1 MKIASLIV
9 VTFFAAASVMSA
21 AAEPAPF
28 IKKPKALGAKVNTV
42 TMFKSGPH
50 IFCQGRCSD
59 GVPFSHWE
67 CQGSIVDTMCALVCR
82 PIPRGEC
89 RHF

>member
-9 VTFFAAASVMSA
+9 GTLFAAASVVPA
-21 AAEPAPF
+21 AAEPF
-28 IKKPKALGAKVNTV
+28 IKKLKVLGTKVSTV

-82 PIPRGEC
+82 PVPRPGC
-89 RHF
+89 RAF